1 VHKKTDSKRHKNP
14 LLPLKNYLLLTKYSE
29 DKKDLSNI
37 SVDRLERLYKA
48 SKDVSHHHALSGP
61 KKETSMMLR
70 ELKSNEMITLNV
82 IRSSHETGT
91 VKKVLHAPTMRLF
104 AVKVLKLD

>member
-1 VHKKTDSKRHKNP
+1 MPKPVNKKTENKRHKNP

-37 SVDRLERLYKA
+37 SVDRLERFYKA
-48 SKDVSHHHALSGP
+48 SKDVVSAT
-61 KKETSMMLR
+61 KKEAILQR

-104 AVKVLKLD
+104 AVKVRKY

>member
-1 VHKKTDSKRHKNP
+1 MPKPVNKKTENKRHKNP

-48 SKDVSHHHALSGP
+48 SKDVVSVSAT
-61 KKETSMMLR
+61 KKEVILQR
-70 ELKSNEMITLNV
+70 ELKSNEMITLSV

-104 AVKVLKLD
+104 AVKVI

>member
-1 VHKKTDSKRHKNP
+1 VPKPVNKKTENKRHKNP

-37 SVDRLERLYKA
+37 SVDRLERFYKA
-48 SKDVSHHHALSGP
+48 SKDVVSAT
-61 KKETSMMLR
+61 KKEAILQR

-104 AVKVLKLD
+104 AVKVMRY

>member
-1 VHKKTDSKRHKNP
+1 MPKPVNKKTENKRHKNP

-37 SVDRLERLYKA
+37 SVDRLERFYKA
-48 SKDVSHHHALSGP
+48 SKDVVSAT
-61 KKETSMMLR
+61 KKEAILQR

-104 AVKVLKLD
+104 AVKVMRY

>member
-1 VHKKTDSKRHKNP
+1 VNKKPENKRHKNP

-48 SKDVSHHHALSGP
+48 SKDVVVSGS
-61 KKETSMMLR
+61 KKETAILK
-70 ELKSNEMITLNV
+70 ELKSNEMITLSV

-104 AVKVLKLD
+104 AVKV